1 MKIVRWQIF
10 FILVILAFVSAAQAD
25 FKNEEDN
32 QSLQSRVYYRYYGR
46 QIEIFCSSVI
56 FFVTIYCFANL
67 IMWGGPMTNDHNVS
81 EQSNH
86 FVELKIIIIWFLI
99 VFAVVEWEQYQ
110 KRRRSIIGSW
120 NDSINHDIHTK
131 VDIREL
137 CRSSLKL
144 T

>member
-1 MKIVRWQIF
+1 MKIVRWQVF
-10 FILVILAFVSAAQAD
+10 FILAILAFVSAAQAD

-67 IMWGGPMTNDHNVS
+67 IMWGGPIALISYIPMIVVVS

-86 FVELKIIIIWFLI
+86 FVELKIIIVI
-99 VFAVVEWEQYQ
+99 
-110 KRRRSIIGSW
+110 
-120 NDSINHDIHTK
+120 
-131 VDIREL
+131 
-137 CRSSLKL
+137 
-144 T
+144 